1 MRDIELNKQLPVI
14 SMNFDDVKAS
24 LLETTERY
32 KNIIVTEEGLKD
44 CKATQ
49 KELAGVRNKLDAY
62 RKDVKKEMEKPI
74 KEFEGQCKELIKLIA
89 DAEQPI
95 KEGISVFDN
104 MKREQK
110 RVKAQEI
117 IANTVINIGLDKK
130 YADQLTVL
138 DKYLNLSGTQKSV
151 VDDIEQ
157 RASMLKQQQNMEKAK
172 LEMIKATIET
182 TIENVNKTIKTPL
195 KAEDFNRFIET
206 GWDTKRIIREIHDRA
221 DLVREAEKPK
231 EEPKVIE
238 EVKPLEREV
247 VQMPVDLNVDSKPA
261 EEIEEEPVFFV
272 DVYVEHN
279 YKMIQALSQFLKDNG
294 YNYEVKEKGKK

>member
-1 MRDIELNKQLPVI
+1 MRDIELDKQLPVI
-14 SMNFDDVKAS
+14 SINFDDVKAS

-44 CKATQ
+44 CKTTQ
-49 KELAGVRNKLDAY
+49 KELAGVRNKLDTY

-74 KEFEGQCKELIKLIA
+74 KEFEGQCKELIQLIA

-95 KEGISVFDN
+95 KEGINVFDN

-110 RVKAQEI
+110 RCKAQEI
-117 IANTVINIGLDKK
+117 IANTIINMGLDKK

-157 RASMLKQQQNMEKAK
+157 RANMLKQQQNMEIAK
-172 LEMIKATIET
+172 LEILKATIET

-206 GWDTKRIIREIHDRA
+206 GWDTKRIIREINDRA
-221 DLVREAEKPK
+221 ELVREAEKPK
-231 EEPKVIE
+231 AEVIE
-238 EVKPLEREV
+238 EVKLAEREV
-247 VQMPVDLNVDSKPA
+247 VQMPVDLKVDSKQV
-261 EEIEEEPVFFV
+261 EQLEKESVFFV

-294 YNYEVKEKGKK
+294 YKYEVKEKGKK